1 MSGIKTTYTTI
12 SDDELRRL
20 RQRAAQAT
28 SLQQANQYLNQLG
41 AKNDAA
47 LADYRNR
54 INNMNTTINRLNQR
68 LAQQEAAATKEAQ
81 AIRQHLQN
89 TVRESNDRMQAAM
102 RQSEEQMRTM
112 QSSFHKEL
120 TQTRRDVAD
129 AMDANNRRIEAALQQ
144 TSRHLSHEMKEMQ
157 DRISKDMA
165 GLQSQLDSVEISVR
179 ASAENQGI
187 LLDMAREYDRT
198 ARELLTDIQDNYRAE
213 LLCPGRLGKARA
225 AYENGGR
232 DIAMAE
238 KIPENSAT
246 ARASARQALEAAMA
260 LHEDVIR
267 AEQEWALHYQVAKQT
282 LNTAQAQL
290 EASRFLDLPEEGE
303 DVKVD
308 VDCWTDG
315 DLTAIKNRLGALD
328 RQLENAEG
336 LSLKD
341 LDGVQAAGLQI
352 SREVDDASLFAL
364 EAFFASQDRGEIA
377 QDIANKLH
385 THGLTVVDHCYQG
398 SDMRSAHRL
407 HLLNRVTG
415 LEIVITQVPESRDGT
430 IVNRLESDI
439 LNYGSLNAEYGD
451 EIARGVLS
459 SLSELG
465 LEQTEVKTAE
475 GFEHTASNRQEYA
488 DMQQWRTE
496 QAPEI
501 VKPAHDSQR
510 SAGT

>member
-12 SDDELRRL
+12 SDNELRLL

-28 SLQQANQYLNQLG
+28 NLQQANQLLNQLG

-54 INNMNTTINRLNQR
+54 INNMNATIDQLNQR
-68 LAQQEAAATKEAQ
+68 LAQQGAAATKEAQ
-81 AIRQHLQN
+81 ALRQQLRD

-102 RQSEEQMRTM
+102 RKSSEQMRVM
-112 QSSFHKEL
+112 QNSFHEEL
-120 TQTRRDVAD
+120 AQTRQDVAD
-129 AMDANNRRIEAALQQ
+129 TIDANNRRIEAALRQ
-144 TSRHLSHEMKEMQ
+144 TSQHLSREMEEMQ

-165 GLQSQLDSVEISVR
+165 GLQSQLDSVETVVR
-179 ASAENQGI
+179 ASAENQGV
-187 LLDMAREYDRT
+187 LLDMAREYSRM
-198 ARELLTDIQDNYRAE
+198 AQELLADIQDNYRAE
-213 LLCPGRLGKARA
+213 LLCPGRLTQVRA
-225 AYENGGR
+225 TYETGDR
-232 DIAMAE
+232 DIALAE
-238 KIPENSAT
+238 KIPENSST
-246 ARASARQALEAAMA
+246 ARASARQALEAAMT
-260 LHEDVIR
+260 LHQDVIR

-282 LNTAQAQL
+282 LNTAQVQL
-290 EASRFLDLPEEGE
+290 EASRFLDLPEEG
-303 DVKVD
+303 DVSVD
-308 VDCWTDG
+308 VDRWTDG
-315 DLTAIKNRLGALD
+315 DLSAIESRLGALD

-377 QDIANKLH
+377 QDIANQLY
-385 THGLTVVDHCYQG
+385 THGLTVLDHCYQG
-398 SDMRSAHRL
+398 SDQRSAHRL
-407 HLLNRVTG
+407 HLINRVTG

-451 EIARGVLS
+451 QIARSVLS

-465 LEQTEVKTAE
+465 FEQTEVKTAE
-475 GFEHTASNRQEYA
+475 GFEHMPSNRQEFA

-496 QAPEI
+496 QTPEI
-501 VKPAHDSQR
+501 VKPTHR
-510 SAGT
+510 NTGKTGT